1 MMGLG
6 VLLVAALWFV
16 AQGFRMPYAIVPVV
30 MALYASM
37 VVARNACVLRGL
49 ARRVAGLCPDCGY
62 DLRERK
68 QADVCP
74 ECGCQRRRSEAGGP

>member
-62 DLRERK
+62 DLRGSK
-68 QADVCP
+68 GAVVCP
-74 ECGCQRRRSEAGGP
+74 ECGWRRKARGAESP